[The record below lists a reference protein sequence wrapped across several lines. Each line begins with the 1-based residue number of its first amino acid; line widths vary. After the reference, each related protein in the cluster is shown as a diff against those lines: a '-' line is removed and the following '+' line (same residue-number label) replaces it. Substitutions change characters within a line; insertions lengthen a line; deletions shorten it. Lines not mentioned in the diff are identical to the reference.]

1 MYYLG
6 IDGGGTK
13 TRYILVDDKLEKVGD
28 VESGTIHIHQVG
40 VEGIKKE
47 LRENISKICSNVNI
61 EPKDIAFIF
70 AGVPGYGESLEDKVK
85 IDQAIREVMEA
96 PYMIDN
102 DAVNGWA
109 AGTACKAGINV
120 VAGTGSIAYGRND
133 EGMLARCGG
142 FGPGIGDDGSAYWIG
157 LRTINEYT
165 KQRDGREEKTAL
177 LDVLER
183 EYNISYDYEIVDIVF
198 NKLQRDRTKLATFS
212 KICFLA
218 AEEGC
223 PVARKIFEDV
233 AEELFK
239 HIRSLSKTLKF
250 DGKFVVSYTG
260 GVFKAG
266 KYVLEPLKAKVE
278 AAGLDC
284 IIQEPELDPWNGA
297 ALLAYKLAGNE
308 VPSNVKE
315 IMCD

>member
-13 TRYILVDDKLEKVGD
+13 TRYILINDKLEKVGD
-28 VESGTIHIHQVG
+28 CESGTIHIHQVG
-40 VEGIKKE
+40 VDGIKKE
-47 LRENISKICSNVNI
+47 LKENISKLCSNINI
-61 EPKDIAFIF
+61 DPKDISFAF

-85 IDQAIREVMEA
+85 IDKAINEVMEC

-109 AGTACKAGINV
+109 AGTACKPGINM
-120 VAGTGSIAYGRND
+120 VAGTGSIAYGRNSK
-133 EGMLARCGG
+133 GKLARCGG

-165 KQRDGREEKTAL
+165 KQKDGRKEKTAL
-177 LDVLER
+177 VDVLEK

-198 NKLQRDRTKLATFS
+198 NRLERDRTKLAGFS
-212 KICFLA
+212 KICLLA
-218 AEEGC
+218 AEKGC
-223 PVARKIFEDV
+223 PVAVKIFEDV

-239 HIRSLSKTLKF
+239 HINSLSKTLGF

-266 KYVLEPLKAKVE
+266 KYVLEPLKKRVLE
-278 AAGLDC
+278 AGLDC

-297 ALLAYKLAGNE
+297 ALLAYNLAGNE
-308 VPSNVKE
+308 VPSNIKE